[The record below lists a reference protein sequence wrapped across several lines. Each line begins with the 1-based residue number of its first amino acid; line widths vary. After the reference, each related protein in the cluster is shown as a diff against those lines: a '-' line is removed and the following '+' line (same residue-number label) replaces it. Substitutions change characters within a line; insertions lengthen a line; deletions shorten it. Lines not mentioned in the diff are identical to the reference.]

1 MIEWLVFDGVTAPS
15 APTAYIVS
23 TNDLD
28 GEGTTRNERGVM
40 VNRDRLRADVYQIE
54 AKYRI
59 KSSEIASFGSML
71 LPKQITV
78 KFYDSTTGEY
88 KTKIMYAAQKR
99 AEIIYSTQT
108 PGETLC
114 DYSFTLTEC

>member
-1 MIEWLVFDGVTAPS
+1 MIEWLTFDGETAPS
-15 APTAYIVS
+15 APTLYVVS

-28 GEGTTRNERGVM
+28 GGGTTRNENGV
-40 VNRDRLRADVYQIE
+40 VKNRDRLRADVYQIE

-71 LPKQITV
+71 LPEQISV
-78 KFYDSTTGEY
+78 RFYDLTTGQY
-88 KTKIMYAAQKR
+88 QTKTMYAAQKR
-99 AEIIYSTQT
+99 AELIYSMRS